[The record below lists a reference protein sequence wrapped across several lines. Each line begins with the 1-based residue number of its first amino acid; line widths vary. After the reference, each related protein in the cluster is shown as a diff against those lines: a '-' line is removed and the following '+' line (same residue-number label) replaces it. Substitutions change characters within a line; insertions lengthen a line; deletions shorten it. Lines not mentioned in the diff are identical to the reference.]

1 MSDPLADRRDGF
13 PGEPPLASVM
23 IVTYNQERWVEEAI
37 YSALSQDYPNLEVVV
52 ADDGSS
58 DGTRSIIQR
67 IAAEYPR
74 RIVPV
79 LGATNV
85 GVTRNSNQGLRAC
98 RGRYIAFGAGDDI
111 LLPGKITAQV
121 AWLEA
126 DAGRVLCGH
135 DVEMIA
141 EDGKF
146 MDHYSSC
153 NPLLSGRGAGA
164 VIRRGCP
171 FPATSAMVRHQAL
184 PSAGFDERIAII
196 SDRKLWIDCLAE
208 GGEYGTIPGVYSR
221 YRVYEASLGHR
232 MGRDPQMELTACED
246 MLLILSSVE
255 VRHPT
260 YASAVRRRRSDVYGH
275 RSWQALRRGQCPE
288 ARRHARRA
296 LRESLRG
303 SWLAWLSLVLAH
315 APQWLVRGARHSG
328 SWLYR
333 HSRYVRLRLR

>member
-1 MSDPLADRRDGF
+1 MSGPLAGRDGL
-13 PGEPPLASVM
+13 PAEPPLASVM
-23 IVTYNQERWVEEAI
+23 IVTYNQAGWVEEAI
-37 YSALSQDYPNLEVVV
+37 RSAISQDYPNLEIIV

-58 DGTRSIIQR
+58 DGTKSIIQR
-67 IAAEYPR
+67 IAAENPR
-74 RIVPV
+74 RIVAV

-85 GVTRNSNQGLRAC
+85 GVTRNCNRGLRAC

-146 MDHYSSC
+146 MDRFSSR
-153 NPLLSGRGAGA
+153 NLLLSGRGAGA
-164 VIRRGCP
+164 VISRGCP
-171 FPATSAMVRHQAL
+171 FPATSAMVRRQAL
-184 PSAGFDERIAII
+184 PSTGFDERIVIR
-196 SDRKLWIDCLAE
+196 SDWKLWIDCLAE
-208 GGEYGTIPGVYSR
+208 GGEYGTVPGVYSR
-221 YRVYEASLGHR
+221 YRVHDTSLSR
-232 MGRDPQMELTACED
+232 RAGRDPQMEQVAFED
-246 MLLILSSVE
+246 GLLILSSVE

-260 YASAVRRRRSDVYGH
+260 YTSAVRRQRSDIYARRSWH
-275 RSWQALRRGQCPE
+275 ALRRGQLPQ
-288 ARRHARRA
+288 ARQHARRA

-315 APQWLVRGARHSG
+315 APRWLVRGARHSG

-333 HSRYVRLRLR
+333 HSRYIRLRLR